1 MLQGLGEH
9 LHLPE
14 VGPTSEGSNL
24 AAQRHFNVRA
34 GKTGLRAGLA
44 NFWDVMPDGL
54 RYSRC
59 HNNRNRVHSKCDVL
73 ESPPNHSPPPQSSV
87 EKLSSRKLAR
97 GATKAGNPWKEEPRL
112 REGKRPAQG
121 HRANS
126 GLSWE
131 DSSGPLT
138 LCSPARPSP
147 RSLSCRSFC
156 VLVRSSPPPHLL
168 GGLSIR
174 LRAHLILGHILLKTH
189 FSY

>member
-1 MLQGLGEH
+1 MAPGRLGLWLQVSTENTASGDAPVMLQGLGEH

-73 ESPPNHSPPPQSSV
+73 ESSRNQLPPLPTLPSV
-87 EKLSSRKLAR
+87 EKLSSTKPVPGDQKIGGQSTAFIRKAAAGDRSCLYCPEILAAVKKC
-97 GATKAGNPWKEEPRL
+97 AT
-112 REGKRPAQG
+112 
-121 HRANS
+121 
-126 GLSWE
+126 
-131 DSSGPLT
+131 
-138 LCSPARPSP
+138 
-147 RSLSCRSFC
+147 
-156 VLVRSSPPPHLL
+156 
-168 GGLSIR
+168 
-174 LRAHLILGHILLKTH
+174 
-189 FSY
+189 